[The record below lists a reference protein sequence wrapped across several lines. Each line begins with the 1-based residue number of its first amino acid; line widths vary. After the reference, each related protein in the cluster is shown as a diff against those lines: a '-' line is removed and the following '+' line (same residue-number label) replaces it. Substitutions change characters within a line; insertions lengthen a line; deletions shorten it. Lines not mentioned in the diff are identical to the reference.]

1 MIVRRDCKHFHR
13 ARLSSK
19 PEKHGCTQIHARR
32 HSLILFRWPEDS
44 NFSFQFKFLGLPW
57 KPPGRVFAPSSSV
70 IPMQDRDLQPQ
81 CGVQV
86 ASSHAY
92 RMCIA
97 ESNRRAKLVTFA
109 ETFPWI
115 LRSYVLHIFPPY
127 ISKIKLCFFW
137 GGFGELN
144 TMPASLLWSVAG

>member
-1 MIVRRDCKHFHR
+1 M
-13 ARLSSK
+13 
-19 PEKHGCTQIHARR
+19 
-32 HSLILFRWPEDS
+32 
-44 NFSFQFKFLGLPW
+44 PW

-86 ASSHAY
+86 ASFHAY

-127 ISKIKLCFFW
+127 ISKIKLCFFL
-137 GGFGELN
+137 GGFRRAKHHACFIALICGRLARQRNIQLFAMSCLKE
-144 TMPASLLWSVAG
+144 TPWFWPAALGVTQKYWREEDGVLLLMLRSSR